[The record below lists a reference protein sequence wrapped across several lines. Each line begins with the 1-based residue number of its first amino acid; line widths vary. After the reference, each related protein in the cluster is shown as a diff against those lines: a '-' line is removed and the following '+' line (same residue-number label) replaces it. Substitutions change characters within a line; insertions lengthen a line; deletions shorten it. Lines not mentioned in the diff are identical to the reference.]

1 MNRRNLAQKITN
13 PNFRK
18 AFKMNSNN
26 QNQDE
31 NPYELYENRR
41 ISPLTNQ
48 ESAMEN
54 PFGKKKIPEP
64 TQTQKTNK
72 IMIMKL
78 KQARTN
84 GTIDISNMKLT
95 EIPPQIFD
103 PNVEIEG
110 INWWEMVDINKLD
123 ASNNLLDENSFNNDN
138 QSLSSINY
146 LIQLRFSNN
155 QFNQL
160 PISIYSLNNL
170 KLLDMSN
177 NKITSIDNE
186 KFKALNSLVEIDMS
200 KNKLREIPDSIQYLS
215 YLEIAKFSNNEILN
229 VPNGLGGLTRLKR
242 LYLDNNS
249 IQFLPPQV
257 FSNMIAL
264 EELYLFKNRLESINF
279 NNNNSLF
286 DNMKHLKFLD
296 LHSNNL
302 TYFCLFKEM
311 PVLDSLL
318 LSYNQISRIEGIN
331 NCLNLT
337 NLDVNNNKIANFP
350 RDILQLKKLSTL
362 NLQNN
367 DLNEIPNALGLMNSL
382 VRLNIEGNPLIRLV
396 SKMRNSSTE
405 ELKNYLKT
413 RITDKDLEGTP
424 MNKNDLYDINMND
437 KERIVSFINNKTLM
451 MNNKKITEL
460 PIEEFQNSIQKNSLD
475 KIDFSQNQI
484 ENIFTFQYILN
495 LIQSLSDL
503 NLSQNLIDKFPICI
517 LSLPNLKILN
527 ISKNRI
533 YKFPYDELTSTNI
546 SELKCSLTYLDISYN
561 RLDKIPDVTGLFT
574 SLSTL
579 NISNNKIRTIDN
591 ILNMKF
597 SLLDT
602 FNASDN
608 QIDKIP
614 FKIYK
619 SVPNLKSF
627 LFANNNIRDIPT
639 DICLLNCLN
648 SVNFYGNPI
657 KRIRNEVLSNATS
670 LMNYLRKIHSYD
682 NEDKQFENSRKG
694 SNNYSQPMD
703 DNQNNGNQFKNININ
718 MNNDRNLGR
727 FQNNIPYGYGHNMN
741 NNESNQ
747 GYRRPIN
754 RNYQFNNNNINN
766 NNNNY
771 YNNNNNINN
780 NNNNYYNNNNNFNN
794 NDNNN
799 YYNNNNFNNNNY
811 NYNNNNFNN
820 NNYNYNN
827 YNYNN
832 NFNNN
837 NFNYNNNN
845 NFNNNIPPEDNINF
859 NTGTKRGI
867 EQINE
872 EIKQIESEINTP
884 NIPQFK
890 KTDLRK
896 QLHAL
901 IRERAKIMK

>member
-18 AFKMNSNN
+18 AFNPNFKNN
-26 QNQDE
+26 QNEE
-31 NPYELYENRR
+31 NAYQIYENRR
-41 ISPLTNQ
+41 ITPLTNQ
-48 ESAMEN
+48 EEANKN
-54 PFGKKKIPEP
+54 PFGKKKQPEP
-64 TQTQKTNK
+64 TPAQKSNK
-72 IMIMKL
+72 IMLMKL

-84 GTIDISNMKLT
+84 GTIDISNMKLN
-95 EIPPQIFD
+95 EIPPEIFD
-103 PNVEIEG
+103 PNVEIDG

-123 ASNNLLDENSFNNDN
+123 ASNNFLSENSFNDDN
-138 QSLSSINY
+138 QSLSTMNY

-155 QFNQL
+155 QFSKL
-160 PISIYSLNNL
+160 PISLYSLNNL

-177 NKITSIDNE
+177 NKINYIDNE
-186 KFKALNSLVEIDMS
+186 KFRALNSLVEIDFS

-229 VPNGLGGLTRLKR
+229 VPNGMGALTRLKR

-257 FSNMIAL
+257 FNNMVAL
-264 EELYLFKNRLESINF
+264 EELYLFKNRLESVNF
-279 NNNNSLF
+279 NNNINLF

-302 TYFCLFKEM
+302 TYFGLFKEM
-311 PVLDSLL
+311 FALDSLL
-318 LSYNQISRIEGIN
+318 LSYNHISKIEGIN

-337 NLDVNNNKIANFP
+337 NLDLNNNKIANFP
-350 RDILQLKKLSTL
+350 KDILLLKKLSTL

-396 SKMRNSSTE
+396 GKMRNCSTE

-413 RITDKDLEGTP
+413 RITDQDLEGTN
-424 MNKNDLYDINMND
+424 MNKNDLYDVNLND
-437 KERIVSFINNKTLM
+437 KEPLVSFINNKTLM

-460 PIEEFQNSIQKNSLD
+460 PIEEFQNSIQKNTLD

-484 ENIFTFQYILN
+484 ENIFSFQYILN

-503 NLSQNLIDKFPICI
+503 NLSQNLIDKFPISI

-533 YKFPYDELTSTNI
+533 YKFPYDDLTSTNI
-546 SELKCSLTYLDISYN
+546 SDLKCSLIFLDASFN
-561 RLDKIPDVTGLFT
+561 RFDKIPDVTGFFT

-579 NISNNKIRTIDN
+579 NLSNNKIRSIDN

-597 SLLDT
+597 SNLDT
-602 FNASDN
+602 FNVSDN
-608 QIDKIP
+608 QIGGIP
-614 FKIYK
+614 NKMYK
-619 SVPNLKSF
+619 SIPNVKTI
-627 LFANNNIRDIPT
+627 LFANNNLRDIPS
-639 DICLLNCLN
+639 DICLLNNVN

-682 NEDKQFENSRKG
+682 NEDKQYENSRKG
-694 SNNYSQPMD
+694 NNNFSQPMD
-703 DNQNNGNQFKNININ
+703 NYQINQPQINNMNINNNLNQGYNQNRIQYDYGQNINNN
-718 MNNDRNLGR
+718 MNNEYNQGFRRHINRDN
-727 FQNNIPYGYGHNMN
+727 QYN
-741 NNESNQ
+741 NNN
-747 GYRRPIN
+747 N
-754 RNYQFNNNNINN
+754 NFNNNNLNNYNNFNNINYSN
-766 NNNNY
+766 NYNNFNENNNY
-771 YNNNNNINN
+771 YNNNNNY
-780 NNNNYYNNNNNFNN
+780 YYNNNNNNSNN
-794 NDNNN
+794 NYNNN
-799 YYNNNNFNNNNY
+799 YYNKKNFDN
-811 NYNNNNFNN
+811 NYNNNLNN
-820 NNYNYNN
+820 D
-827 YNYNN
+827 
-832 NFNNN
+832 
-837 NFNYNNNN
+837 
-845 NFNNNIPPEDNINF
+845 IPPQDNINF
-859 NTGTKRGI
+859 NAGTQRGI
-867 EQINE
+867 EQINF
-872 EIKQIESEINTP
+872 EINQIESELNTP
-884 NIPQFK
+884 NLPQFK

>member
-18 AFKMNSNN
+18 AFNPNFKNN
-26 QNQDE
+26 QNEE
-31 NPYELYENRR
+31 NAYQIYENRR
-41 ISPLTNQ
+41 ITPLTNQ
-48 ESAMEN
+48 EEANKN
-54 PFGKKKIPEP
+54 PFGKKKQPEP
-64 TQTQKTNK
+64 TPAQKSNK
-72 IMIMKL
+72 IMLMKL

-84 GTIDISNMKLT
+84 GTIDISNMKLN
-95 EIPPQIFD
+95 EIPPEIFD
-103 PNVEIEG
+103 PNVEIDG

-123 ASNNLLDENSFNNDN
+123 ASNNFLSENSFNDDN
-138 QSLSSINY
+138 QSLSTMNY

-155 QFNQL
+155 QFSKL
-160 PISIYSLNNL
+160 PISLYSLNNL

-177 NKITSIDNE
+177 NKINYIDNE
-186 KFKALNSLVEIDMS
+186 KFKALNSLVEIDFS

-229 VPNGLGGLTRLKR
+229 VPNGMGALTRLKR

-257 FSNMIAL
+257 FNNMVAL
-264 EELYLFKNRLESINF
+264 EELYLFKNRLESVNF
-279 NNNNSLF
+279 NNKMNLF

-302 TYFCLFKEM
+302 TYFGLFKEM
-311 PVLDSLL
+311 FALDSLL
-318 LSYNQISRIEGIN
+318 LSYNHISKIEGIN

-337 NLDVNNNKIANFP
+337 NLDLNNNKIANFP
-350 RDILQLKKLSTL
+350 KDILLLKKLSTL

-396 SKMRNSSTE
+396 GKMRNCSTE

-413 RITDKDLEGTP
+413 RITDQDLEGTN
-424 MNKNDLYDINMND
+424 MNKNDLYDVNLND
-437 KERIVSFINNKTLM
+437 KEPLVSFINNKTLM

-460 PIEEFQNSIQKNSLD
+460 PIEEFQNSIQKNTLD

-484 ENIFTFQYILN
+484 ENIFSFQYILN

-503 NLSQNLIDKFPICI
+503 NLSQNLIDKFPISI

-533 YKFPYDELTSTNI
+533 YKFPYDDLTSTNI
-546 SELKCSLTYLDISYN
+546 SDLKCSLVFLDASFN
-561 RLDKIPDVTGLFT
+561 RFDKIPDVTGFFT

-579 NISNNKIRTIDN
+579 NLSNNKIRSIDN

-597 SLLDT
+597 SNLDT
-602 FNASDN
+602 FNVSDN
-608 QIDKIP
+608 QIGGIP
-614 FKIYK
+614 NKIYK
-619 SVPNLKSF
+619 SIPNVKTI
-627 LFANNNIRDIPT
+627 LFANNNLRDIPS
-639 DICLLNCLN
+639 DICLLNNVN

-682 NEDKQFENSRKG
+682 NEDKQYENSRKG
-694 SNNYSQPMD
+694 NNNFSQPMD
-703 DNQNNGNQFKNININ
+703 
-718 MNNDRNLGR
+718 
-727 FQNNIPYGYGHNMN
+727 
-741 NNESNQ
+741 
-747 GYRRPIN
+747 
-754 RNYQFNNNNINN
+754 NYQINQPQINNMNINN
-766 NNNNY
+766 NLNQG
-771 YNNNNNINN
+771 YNQNRIQYDYGQNINN
-780 NNNNYYNNNNNFNN
+780 NMNNEYNQGFRRHINRDNQYNNNNNNFNN
-794 NDNNN
+794 NNLNNYNNFNNINYSNNYNNFNENNIYYNNNNNYHYNNNNNNYNNN
-799 YYNNNNFNNNNY
+799 YYNKKNFDN
-811 NYNNNNFNN
+811 NYNNNLNN
-820 NNYNYNN
+820 D
-827 YNYNN
+827 
-832 NFNNN
+832 
-837 NFNYNNNN
+837 
-845 NFNNNIPPEDNINF
+845 IPPQDNINF
-859 NTGTKRGI
+859 NAGTQRGI
-867 EQINE
+867 EQINF
-872 EIKQIESEINTP
+872 EINQIESELNTP
-884 NIPQFK
+884 NLPQFK

>member
-18 AFKMNSNN
+18 AFNPNFKNN
-26 QNQDE
+26 QNEE
-31 NPYELYENRR
+31 NAYQIYENRR
-41 ISPLTNQ
+41 ITPLTNQ
-48 ESAMEN
+48 EEANKN
-54 PFGKKKIPEP
+54 PFGKKKQPEP
-64 TQTQKTNK
+64 TPAQKSNK
-72 IMIMKL
+72 IMLMKL

-84 GTIDISNMKLT
+84 GTIDISNMKLN
-95 EIPPQIFD
+95 EIPPEIFD
-103 PNVEIEG
+103 PNVEIDG

-123 ASNNLLDENSFNNDN
+123 ASNNFLSENSFNDDN
-138 QSLSSINY
+138 QSLSTMNY

-155 QFNQL
+155 QFSKL
-160 PISIYSLNNL
+160 PISLYSLNNL

-177 NKITSIDNE
+177 NKINYIDNE
-186 KFKALNSLVEIDMS
+186 KFRALNSLVEIDFS

-229 VPNGLGGLTRLKR
+229 VPNGMGALTRLKR

-382 VRLNIEGNPLIRLV
+382 VRINIEGNPLIRLIG
-396 SKMRNSSTE
+396 KMRNSSTE

-527 ISKNRI
+527 VSKNRI
-533 YKFPYDELTSTNI
+533 YKFPYDEITNTNI

-619 SVPNLKSF
+619 SIPNLKSF

-639 DICLLNCLN
+639 DICLLNYLN

-766 NNNNY
+766 N
-771 YNNNNNINN
+771 NNNNNINN

>member
-18 AFKMNSNN
+18 AFNPNFKNN
-26 QNQDE
+26 QNEE
-31 NPYELYENRR
+31 NAYQIYENRR
-41 ISPLTNQ
+41 ITPLTNQ
-48 ESAMEN
+48 EEANKN
-54 PFGKKKIPEP
+54 PFGKKKQPEP
-64 TQTQKTNK
+64 TPAQKSNK
-72 IMIMKL
+72 IMLMKL

-84 GTIDISNMKLT
+84 GTIDISNMKLN
-95 EIPPQIFD
+95 EIPPEIFD
-103 PNVEIEG
+103 PNVEIDG

-123 ASNNLLDENSFNNDN
+123 ASNNFLSENSFNDDN
-138 QSLSSINY
+138 QSLSTMNY

-155 QFNQL
+155 QFSKL
-160 PISIYSLNNL
+160 PISLYSLNNL

-177 NKITSIDNE
+177 NKINYIDNE
-186 KFKALNSLVEIDMS
+186 KFRALNSLVEIDFS

-229 VPNGLGGLTRLKR
+229 IPNGMGALTRLKR

-257 FSNMIAL
+257 FNNMVAL
-264 EELYLFKNRLESINF
+264 EELYLFKNRLESVNF
-279 NNNNSLF
+279 NNNINLF

-302 TYFCLFKEM
+302 TYFGLFKEM
-311 PVLDSLL
+311 FALDSLL
-318 LSYNQISRIEGIN
+318 LSYNHISKIEGIN

-337 NLDVNNNKIANFP
+337 NLDLNNNKIANFP
-350 RDILQLKKLSTL
+350 KDILLLKKLSTL

-396 SKMRNSSTE
+396 GKMRNCSTE

-413 RITDKDLEGTP
+413 RITDQDLEGTN
-424 MNKNDLYDINMND
+424 MNKNDLYDVNLND
-437 KERIVSFINNKTLM
+437 KEPLVSFINNKTLM

-460 PIEEFQNSIQKNSLD
+460 PIEEFQNSIQKNTLD

-484 ENIFTFQYILN
+484 ENIFSFQYILN

-503 NLSQNLIDKFPICI
+503 NLSQNLIDKFPISI

-533 YKFPYDELTSTNI
+533 YKFPYDDLTSTNI
-546 SELKCSLTYLDISYN
+546 SDLKCSLVFLDASFN
-561 RLDKIPDVTGLFT
+561 RFDKIPDVTGFFT

-579 NISNNKIRTIDN
+579 NLSNNKIRSIDN

-597 SLLDT
+597 SNLDT
-602 FNASDN
+602 FNVSDN
-608 QIDKIP
+608 QIGGIP
-614 FKIYK
+614 NKIYK
-619 SVPNLKSF
+619 SIPNVKTI
-627 LFANNNIRDIPT
+627 LFANNNLRDIPS
-639 DICLLNCLN
+639 DICLLNNVN

-682 NEDKQFENSRKG
+682 NEDKQYENSRKG
-694 SNNYSQPMD
+694 NNNFSQPMD
-703 DNQNNGNQFKNININ
+703 
-718 MNNDRNLGR
+718 
-727 FQNNIPYGYGHNMN
+727 
-741 NNESNQ
+741 
-747 GYRRPIN
+747 
-754 RNYQFNNNNINN
+754 NYQINQPQINNMNINN
-766 NNNNY
+766 NLNQG
-771 YNNNNNINN
+771 YNQNRIQYDYGQNINN
-780 NNNNYYNNNNNFNN
+780 NMNNEYNQGFRRHINRDNQYNNNNNNFNN
-794 NDNNN
+794 NNLNNYNNFNNINYSNNYNNFNENNNYYDNNNNYHYNNSNNNYNNN
-799 YYNNNNFNNNNY
+799 YYNKKNFDN
-811 NYNNNNFNN
+811 NYNNNLNN
-820 NNYNYNN
+820 D
-827 YNYNN
+827 
-832 NFNNN
+832 
-837 NFNYNNNN
+837 
-845 NFNNNIPPEDNINF
+845 IPPQDNINF
-859 NTGTKRGI
+859 NAGTQRGI
-867 EQINE
+867 EQINF
-872 EIKQIESEINTP
+872 EINQIESELNTP
-884 NIPQFK
+884 NLPQYK

>member
-18 AFKMNSNN
+18 AFNPNFKNN
-26 QNQDE
+26 QNEE
-31 NPYELYENRR
+31 NAYQIYENRR
-41 ISPLTNQ
+41 ITPLTNQ
-48 ESAMEN
+48 EEANKN
-54 PFGKKKIPEP
+54 PFGKKKQPEP
-64 TQTQKTNK
+64 TPAQKSNK
-72 IMIMKL
+72 IMLMKL

-84 GTIDISNMKLT
+84 GTIDISNMKLN
-95 EIPPQIFD
+95 EIPPEIFD
-103 PNVEIEG
+103 PNVEIDG

-123 ASNNLLDENSFNNDN
+123 ASNNFLSENSFNDDN
-138 QSLSSINY
+138 QSLSTMNY

-155 QFNQL
+155 QFSKL
-160 PISIYSLNNL
+160 PISLYSLNNL

-177 NKITSIDNE
+177 NKINYIDNE
-186 KFKALNSLVEIDMS
+186 KFRALNSLVEIDFS

-229 VPNGLGGLTRLKR
+229 IPNGMGALTRLKR

-257 FSNMIAL
+257 FNNMVAL
-264 EELYLFKNRLESINF
+264 EELYLFKNRLESVNF
-279 NNNNSLF
+279 NNNINLF

-302 TYFCLFKEM
+302 TYFGLFKEM
-311 PVLDSLL
+311 FALDSLL
-318 LSYNQISRIEGIN
+318 LSYNHISKIEGIN

-337 NLDVNNNKIANFP
+337 NLDLNNNKIANFP
-350 RDILQLKKLSTL
+350 KDILLLKKLSTL

-396 SKMRNSSTE
+396 GKMRNCSTE

-413 RITDKDLEGTP
+413 RITDQDLEGTN
-424 MNKNDLYDINMND
+424 MNKNDLYDVNLND
-437 KERIVSFINNKTLM
+437 KEPLVSFINNKTLM

-460 PIEEFQNSIQKNSLD
+460 PIEEFQNSIQKNTLD

-484 ENIFTFQYILN
+484 ENIFSFQYILN

-503 NLSQNLIDKFPICI
+503 NLSQNLIDKFPISI

-533 YKFPYDELTSTNI
+533 YKFPYDDLTSTNI
-546 SELKCSLTYLDISYN
+546 SDLKCSLVFLDASFN
-561 RLDKIPDVTGLFT
+561 RFDKIPDVTGFFT

-579 NISNNKIRTIDN
+579 NLSNNKIRSIDN

-597 SLLDT
+597 SNLDT
-602 FNASDN
+602 FNVSDN
-608 QIDKIP
+608 QIGGIP
-614 FKIYK
+614 NKMYK
-619 SVPNLKSF
+619 SIPNVKTI
-627 LFANNNIRDIPT
+627 LFANNNLRDIPS
-639 DICLLNCLN
+639 DICLLNNVN

-682 NEDKQFENSRKG
+682 NEDKQYENSRKG
-694 SNNYSQPMD
+694 NNNFSQPMD
-703 DNQNNGNQFKNININ
+703 
-718 MNNDRNLGR
+718 
-727 FQNNIPYGYGHNMN
+727 
-741 NNESNQ
+741 
-747 GYRRPIN
+747 
-754 RNYQFNNNNINN
+754 NYQINQPQINNMNINN
-766 NNNNY
+766 NLNQG
-771 YNNNNNINN
+771 YNQNRIQYDYGQNINN
-780 NNNNYYNNNNNFNN
+780 NMNNEYNQGFRRHINRDNQYNNNNNNFNN
-794 NDNNN
+794 NNLNNYHNFNNINYSNNYNNFNENNNYYDNNNNYHYNNSNNNYNNN
-799 YYNNNNFNNNNY
+799 YYNKKNFDN
-811 NYNNNNFNN
+811 NYNNNLNN
-820 NNYNYNN
+820 D
-827 YNYNN
+827 
-832 NFNNN
+832 
-837 NFNYNNNN
+837 
-845 NFNNNIPPEDNINF
+845 IPPQDNINF
-859 NTGTKRGI
+859 NAGTQRGI
-867 EQINE
+867 EQINF
-872 EIKQIESEINTP
+872 EINQIESELNTP
-884 NIPQFK
+884 NLPQFK

>member
-18 AFKMNSNN
+18 AFNPNFKNN
-26 QNQDE
+26 QNEE
-31 NPYELYENRR
+31 NAYQIYENRR
-41 ISPLTNQ
+41 ITPLTNQ
-48 ESAMEN
+48 EEANKN
-54 PFGKKKIPEP
+54 PFGKKKQPEP
-64 TQTQKTNK
+64 TPAQKSNK
-72 IMIMKL
+72 IMLMKL

-84 GTIDISNMKLT
+84 GTIDISNMKLN
-95 EIPPQIFD
+95 EIPPEIFD
-103 PNVEIEG
+103 PNVEIDG

-123 ASNNLLDENSFNNDN
+123 ASNNFLSENSFNDDN
-138 QSLSSINY
+138 QSLSTMNY

-155 QFNQL
+155 QFSKL
-160 PISIYSLNNL
+160 PISLYSLNNL

-177 NKITSIDNE
+177 NKINYIDNE
-186 KFKALNSLVEIDMS
+186 KFRALNSLVEIDFS

-229 VPNGLGGLTRLKR
+229 IPNGMGALTRLKR

-257 FSNMIAL
+257 FNNMVAL
-264 EELYLFKNRLESINF
+264 EELYLFKNRLESVNF
-279 NNNNSLF
+279 NNNINLF

-302 TYFCLFKEM
+302 TYFGLFKEM
-311 PVLDSLL
+311 FALDSLL
-318 LSYNQISRIEGIN
+318 LSYNHISKIEGIN

-337 NLDVNNNKIANFP
+337 NLDLNNNKIANFP
-350 RDILQLKKLSTL
+350 KDILLLKKLSTL

-396 SKMRNSSTE
+396 GKMRNCSTE

-413 RITDKDLEGTP
+413 RITDQDLEGTN
-424 MNKNDLYDINMND
+424 MNKNDLYDVNLND
-437 KERIVSFINNKTLM
+437 KEPLVSFINNKTLM

-460 PIEEFQNSIQKNSLD
+460 PIEEFQNSIQKNTLD

-484 ENIFTFQYILN
+484 ENIFSFQYILN

-503 NLSQNLIDKFPICI
+503 NLSQNLIDKFPISI

-533 YKFPYDELTSTNI
+533 YKFPYDDLTSTNI
-546 SELKCSLTYLDISYN
+546 SDLKCSLIFLDASFN
-561 RLDKIPDVTGLFT
+561 RFDKIPDVTGFFT

-579 NISNNKIRTIDN
+579 NLSNNKIRSIDN

-597 SLLDT
+597 SNLDT
-602 FNASDN
+602 FNVSDN
-608 QIDKIP
+608 QIGGIP
-614 FKIYK
+614 NKMYK
-619 SVPNLKSF
+619 SIPNVKTI
-627 LFANNNIRDIPT
+627 LFANNNLRDIPS
-639 DICLLNCLN
+639 DICLLNNVN

-682 NEDKQFENSRKG
+682 NEDKQYENSRKG
-694 SNNYSQPMD
+694 NNNFSQPMD
-703 DNQNNGNQFKNININ
+703 
-718 MNNDRNLGR
+718 
-727 FQNNIPYGYGHNMN
+727 
-741 NNESNQ
+741 
-747 GYRRPIN
+747 
-754 RNYQFNNNNINN
+754 NYQINQPQINNMNINN
-766 NNNNY
+766 NLNQG
-771 YNNNNNINN
+771 YNQNRIQYDYGQNINN
-780 NNNNYYNNNNNFNN
+780 NMNNEYNQGFRRHINRDNQYNNNNNNFNN
-794 NDNNN
+794 NNLNNYNNFNNINYSNNYNNFNENNNYYDNNNNYYYNNNNNNSNNNYNNN
-799 YYNNNNFNNNNY
+799 YYNKKNFDN
-811 NYNNNNFNN
+811 NYNNNLNN
-820 NNYNYNN
+820 D
-827 YNYNN
+827 
-832 NFNNN
+832 
-837 NFNYNNNN
+837 
-845 NFNNNIPPEDNINF
+845 IPPQDNINF
-859 NTGTKRGI
+859 NAGTQRGI
-867 EQINE
+867 EQINF
-872 EIKQIESEINTP
+872 EINQIESELNTP
-884 NIPQFK
+884 NLPQYK

>member
-18 AFKMNSNN
+18 AFNPNFKNN
-26 QNQDE
+26 QNEE
-31 NPYELYENRR
+31 NAYQIYENRR
-41 ISPLTNQ
+41 ITPLTNQ
-48 ESAMEN
+48 EEANKN
-54 PFGKKKIPEP
+54 PFGKKKQPEP
-64 TQTQKTNK
+64 TPAQKSNK
-72 IMIMKL
+72 IMLMKL

-84 GTIDISNMKLT
+84 GTIDISNMKLN
-95 EIPPQIFD
+95 EIPPEIFD
-103 PNVEIEG
+103 PNVEIDG

-123 ASNNLLDENSFNNDN
+123 ASNNFLSENSFNDDN
-138 QSLSSINY
+138 QSLSTMNY

-155 QFNQL
+155 QFSKL
-160 PISIYSLNNL
+160 PISLYSLNNL

-177 NKITSIDNE
+177 NKINYIDNE
-186 KFKALNSLVEIDMS
+186 KFKALNSLVEIDFS

-229 VPNGLGGLTRLKR
+229 VPNGMGALTRLKR

-257 FSNMIAL
+257 FNNMVAL
-264 EELYLFKNRLESINF
+264 EELYLFKNRLESVNF
-279 NNNNSLF
+279 NNKMNLF

-302 TYFCLFKEM
+302 TYFGLFKEM
-311 PVLDSLL
+311 FALDSLL
-318 LSYNQISRIEGIN
+318 LSYNHISKIEGIN

-337 NLDVNNNKIANFP
+337 NLDLNNNKIANFP
-350 RDILQLKKLSTL
+350 KDILLLKKLSTL

-396 SKMRNSSTE
+396 GKMRNCSTE

-413 RITDKDLEGTP
+413 RITDQDLEGTN
-424 MNKNDLYDINMND
+424 MNKNDLYDVNLND
-437 KERIVSFINNKTLM
+437 KEPLVSFINNKTLM

-460 PIEEFQNSIQKNSLD
+460 PIEEFQNSIQKNTLD

-484 ENIFTFQYILN
+484 ENIFSFQYILN

-503 NLSQNLIDKFPICI
+503 NLSQNLIDKFPISI

-533 YKFPYDELTSTNI
+533 YKFPYDDLTSTNI
-546 SELKCSLTYLDISYN
+546 SDLKCSLVFLDASFN
-561 RLDKIPDVTGLFT
+561 RFDKIPDVTGFFT

-579 NISNNKIRTIDN
+579 NLSNNKIRSIDN

-597 SLLDT
+597 SNLDT
-602 FNASDN
+602 FNVSDN
-608 QIDKIP
+608 QIGGIP
-614 FKIYK
+614 NKIYK
-619 SVPNLKSF
+619 SIPNVKTI
-627 LFANNNIRDIPT
+627 LFANNNLRDIPS
-639 DICLLNCLN
+639 DICLLNNVN

-682 NEDKQFENSRKG
+682 NEDKQYENSRKG
-694 SNNYSQPMD
+694 NNNFSQPMD
-703 DNQNNGNQFKNININ
+703 
-718 MNNDRNLGR
+718 
-727 FQNNIPYGYGHNMN
+727 
-741 NNESNQ
+741 
-747 GYRRPIN
+747 
-754 RNYQFNNNNINN
+754 NYQTNQPQINNMNINN
-766 NNNNY
+766 NLNQG
-771 YNNNNNINN
+771 YNQNRIQYDYGQNINN
-780 NNNNYYNNNNNFNN
+780 NMNNEYNQGFRRHINRDNQYNNNNNNFNN
-794 NDNNN
+794 NNLNNYNNFNNINYSNNYNNFNENNIYYNNNNNYHYNNNNNNYNNN
-799 YYNNNNFNNNNY
+799 YYNKKNFDN
-811 NYNNNNFNN
+811 NYNNNLNN
-820 NNYNYNN
+820 D
-827 YNYNN
+827 
-832 NFNNN
+832 
-837 NFNYNNNN
+837 
-845 NFNNNIPPEDNINF
+845 IPPQDNINF
-859 NTGTKRGI
+859 NAGTQRGI
-867 EQINE
+867 EQINF
-872 EIKQIESEINTP
+872 EINQIESELNTP
-884 NIPQFK
+884 NLPQFK

>member
-18 AFKMNSNN
+18 AFNPNFKNN
-26 QNQDE
+26 QNEE
-31 NPYELYENRR
+31 NAYQIYENRR
-41 ISPLTNQ
+41 ITPLTNQ
-48 ESAMEN
+48 EEANKN
-54 PFGKKKIPEP
+54 PFGKKKQPEP
-64 TQTQKTNK
+64 TPAQKSNK
-72 IMIMKL
+72 IMLMKL

-84 GTIDISNMKLT
+84 GTIDISNMKLN
-95 EIPPQIFD
+95 EIPPEIFD
-103 PNVEIEG
+103 PNVEIDG

-123 ASNNLLDENSFNNDN
+123 ASNNFLSENSFNDDN
-138 QSLSSINY
+138 QSLSTMNY

-155 QFNQL
+155 QFSKL
-160 PISIYSLNNL
+160 PISLYSLNNL

-177 NKITSIDNE
+177 NKINYIDNE
-186 KFKALNSLVEIDMS
+186 KFKALNSLVEIDFS

-229 VPNGLGGLTRLKR
+229 VPNGMGALTRLKR

-264 EELYLFKNRLESINF
+264 EELYLFKNRLESVNF
-279 NNNNSLF
+279 NDNMNLF

-296 LHSNNL
+296 LYSNNL
-302 TYFCLFKEM
+302 TYFGLFKEM
-311 PVLDSLL
+311 FALDSLL
-318 LSYNQISRIEGIN
+318 LSYNHISKIEGIN

-337 NLDVNNNKIANFP
+337 NLDLNNNKIANFP
-350 RDILQLKKLSTL
+350 KDILLLKKLSTL

-396 SKMRNSSTE
+396 GKMRNCSTE

-413 RITDKDLEGTP
+413 RITDQDLEGTN
-424 MNKNDLYDINMND
+424 MNKNDLYDVNLND
-437 KERIVSFINNKTLM
+437 KEPLVSFINNKTLM

-460 PIEEFQNSIQKNSLD
+460 PIEEFQNSIQKNTLD

-484 ENIFTFQYILN
+484 ENIFSFQYILN

-503 NLSQNLIDKFPICI
+503 NLSQNLIDKFPISI

-533 YKFPYDELTSTNI
+533 YKFPYDDLTSTNI
-546 SELKCSLTYLDISYN
+546 SDLKCSLVFLDASFN
-561 RLDKIPDVTGLFT
+561 RFDKIPDVTGFFT

-579 NISNNKIRTIDN
+579 NLSNNKIRSIDN

-597 SLLDT
+597 SNLDT
-602 FNASDN
+602 FNVSDN
-608 QIDKIP
+608 QIGGIP
-614 FKIYK
+614 NKIYK
-619 SVPNLKSF
+619 SIPNVKTI
-627 LFANNNIRDIPT
+627 LFANNNLRDIPS
-639 DICLLNCLN
+639 DICLLNNVN

-682 NEDKQFENSRKG
+682 NEDKQYENSRKG
-694 SNNYSQPMD
+694 NNNFSQPMD
-703 DNQNNGNQFKNININ
+703 
-718 MNNDRNLGR
+718 
-727 FQNNIPYGYGHNMN
+727 
-741 NNESNQ
+741 
-747 GYRRPIN
+747 
-754 RNYQFNNNNINN
+754 NYQTNQPQINNMNINN
-766 NNNNY
+766 NLNQG
-771 YNNNNNINN
+771 YNQNRIQYDYGQNINN
-780 NNNNYYNNNNNFNN
+780 NMNNEYNQGFRRHINRDNQYNNNNNNFNN
-794 NDNNN
+794 NNLNNYNNFNNINYSNNYNNFNENNIYYNNNNNYHYNNNNNNYNNN
-799 YYNNNNFNNNNY
+799 YYNKKNFDN
-811 NYNNNNFNN
+811 NYNNNLNN
-820 NNYNYNN
+820 D
-827 YNYNN
+827 
-832 NFNNN
+832 
-837 NFNYNNNN
+837 
-845 NFNNNIPPEDNINF
+845 IPPQDNINF
-859 NTGTKRGI
+859 NAGTQRGI
-867 EQINE
+867 EQINF
-872 EIKQIESEINTP
+872 EINQIESELNTP
-884 NIPQFK
+884 NLPQFK

>member
-18 AFKMNSNN
+18 AFNPNFKNN
-26 QNQDE
+26 QNEE
-31 NPYELYENRR
+31 NAYQIYENRR
-41 ISPLTNQ
+41 ITPLTNQ
-48 ESAMEN
+48 EEANKN
-54 PFGKKKIPEP
+54 PFGKKKQPEP
-64 TQTQKTNK
+64 TPAQKSNK
-72 IMIMKL
+72 IMLMKL

-84 GTIDISNMKLT
+84 GTIDISNMKLN
-95 EIPPQIFD
+95 EIPPEIFD
-103 PNVEIEG
+103 PNVEIDG

-123 ASNNLLDENSFNNDN
+123 ASNNFLSENSFNDDN
-138 QSLSSINY
+138 QSLSTMNY

-155 QFNQL
+155 QFSKL
-160 PISIYSLNNL
+160 PISLYSLNNL

-177 NKITSIDNE
+177 NKINYIDNE
-186 KFKALNSLVEIDMS
+186 KFRALNSLVEIDFS

-229 VPNGLGGLTRLKR
+229 VPNGMGALTRLKR

-257 FSNMIAL
+257 FNNMVAL
-264 EELYLFKNRLESINF
+264 EELYLFKNRLESVNF
-279 NNNNSLF
+279 NNKMNLF

-302 TYFCLFKEM
+302 TYFGLFKEM
-311 PVLDSLL
+311 FALDSLL
-318 LSYNQISRIEGIN
+318 LSYNHISKIEGIN

-337 NLDVNNNKIANFP
+337 NLDLNNNKIANFP
-350 RDILQLKKLSTL
+350 KDILLLKKLSTL

-396 SKMRNSSTE
+396 GKMRNCSTE

-413 RITDKDLEGTP
+413 RITDQDLEGTN
-424 MNKNDLYDINMND
+424 MNKNDLYDVNLND
-437 KERIVSFINNKTLM
+437 KEPLVSFINNKTLM

-460 PIEEFQNSIQKNSLD
+460 PIEEFQNSIQKNTLD

-484 ENIFTFQYILN
+484 ENIFSFQYILN

-503 NLSQNLIDKFPICI
+503 NLSQNLIDKFPISI

-533 YKFPYDELTSTNI
+533 YKFPYDDLTSTNI
-546 SELKCSLTYLDISYN
+546 SDLKCSLVFLDASFN
-561 RLDKIPDVTGLFT
+561 RFDKIPDVTGFFT

-579 NISNNKIRTIDN
+579 NLSNNKIRSIDN

-597 SLLDT
+597 SNLDT
-602 FNASDN
+602 FNVSDN
-608 QIDKIP
+608 QIGGIP
-614 FKIYK
+614 NKMYK
-619 SVPNLKSF
+619 SIPNVKTI
-627 LFANNNIRDIPT
+627 LFANNNLRDIPS
-639 DICLLNCLN
+639 DICLLNNVN

-682 NEDKQFENSRKG
+682 NEDKQYENSRKG
-694 SNNYSQPMD
+694 NNNFSQPMD
-703 DNQNNGNQFKNININ
+703 
-718 MNNDRNLGR
+718 
-727 FQNNIPYGYGHNMN
+727 
-741 NNESNQ
+741 
-747 GYRRPIN
+747 
-754 RNYQFNNNNINN
+754 NYQINQPQINNMNINN
-766 NNNNY
+766 NLNQG
-771 YNNNNNINN
+771 YNQNRIQYDYGQNINN
-780 NNNNYYNNNNNFNN
+780 NMNNEYNQGFRRHINRDNQYNNNNNNFNN
-794 NDNNN
+794 NNLNNYHNFNNINYSNNYNNFNENHN
-799 YYNNNNFNNNNY
+799 YYNNNNNY
-811 NYNNNNFNN
+811 Y
-820 NNYNYNN
+820 
-827 YNYNN
+827 
-832 NFNNN
+832 
-837 NFNYNNNN
+837 YNNNN
-845 NFNNNIPPEDNINF
+845 NNSNNNYNNNYYNKKNFDNNYNNNLNNDIPPQDNINF
-859 NTGTKRGI
+859 NAGTQRGI
-867 EQINE
+867 EQINF
-872 EIKQIESEINTP
+872 EINQIESELNTP
-884 NIPQFK
+884 NLPQYK

>member
-18 AFKMNSNN
+18 AFNPNFKNN
-26 QNQDE
+26 QNEE
-31 NPYELYENRR
+31 NAYQIYENRR
-41 ISPLTNQ
+41 ITPLTNQ
-48 ESAMEN
+48 EEANKN
-54 PFGKKKIPEP
+54 PFGKKKQPEP
-64 TQTQKTNK
+64 TPAQKSNK
-72 IMIMKL
+72 IMLMKL

-84 GTIDISNMKLT
+84 GTIDISNMKLN
-95 EIPPQIFD
+95 EIPPEIFD
-103 PNVEIEG
+103 PNVEIDG

-123 ASNNLLDENSFNNDN
+123 ASNNFLSENSFNDDN
-138 QSLSSINY
+138 QSLSTMNY

-155 QFNQL
+155 QFSKL
-160 PISIYSLNNL
+160 PISLYSLNNL

-177 NKITSIDNE
+177 NKINYIDNE
-186 KFKALNSLVEIDMS
+186 KFRALNSLVEIDFS

-229 VPNGLGGLTRLKR
+229 IPNGMGALTRLKR

-257 FSNMIAL
+257 FNNMVAL
-264 EELYLFKNRLESINF
+264 EELYLFKNRLESVNF
-279 NNNNSLF
+279 NNNINLF

-302 TYFCLFKEM
+302 TYFGLFKEM
-311 PVLDSLL
+311 FALDSLL
-318 LSYNQISRIEGIN
+318 LSYNHISKIEGIN

-337 NLDVNNNKIANFP
+337 NLDLNNNKIANFP
-350 RDILQLKKLSTL
+350 KDILLLKKLSTL

-396 SKMRNSSTE
+396 GKMRNCSTE

-413 RITDKDLEGTP
+413 RITDQDLEGTN
-424 MNKNDLYDINMND
+424 MNKNDLYDVNLND
-437 KERIVSFINNKTLM
+437 KEPLVSFINNKTLM

-460 PIEEFQNSIQKNSLD
+460 PIEEFQNSIQKNTLD

-484 ENIFTFQYILN
+484 ENIFSFQYILN

-503 NLSQNLIDKFPICI
+503 NLSQNLIDKFPISI

-533 YKFPYDELTSTNI
+533 YKFPYDDLTSTNI
-546 SELKCSLTYLDISYN
+546 SDLKCSLIFLDASFN
-561 RLDKIPDVTGLFT
+561 RFDKIPDVTGFFT

-579 NISNNKIRTIDN
+579 NLSNNKIRSIDN

-597 SLLDT
+597 SNLDT
-602 FNASDN
+602 FNVSDN
-608 QIDKIP
+608 QIGGIP
-614 FKIYK
+614 NKIYK
-619 SVPNLKSF
+619 SIPNVKTI
-627 LFANNNIRDIPT
+627 LFANNNLRDIPS
-639 DICLLNCLN
+639 DICLLNNVN

-682 NEDKQFENSRKG
+682 NEDKQYENSRKG
-694 SNNYSQPMD
+694 NNNFSQPMD
-703 DNQNNGNQFKNININ
+703 
-718 MNNDRNLGR
+718 
-727 FQNNIPYGYGHNMN
+727 
-741 NNESNQ
+741 
-747 GYRRPIN
+747 
-754 RNYQFNNNNINN
+754 NYQINQPQINNMNINN
-766 NNNNY
+766 NLNQG
-771 YNNNNNINN
+771 YNQNRIQYDYGQNINN
-780 NNNNYYNNNNNFNN
+780 NMNNEYNQGFRRHINRDNQYNNNNNNFNN
-794 NDNNN
+794 NNLNNYNNFNNINYSNNYNNFNENNNYYDNNNNYHYNNSNNNYNNN
-799 YYNNNNFNNNNY
+799 YYNKKNFDN
-811 NYNNNNFNN
+811 NYNNNLNN
-820 NNYNYNN
+820 D
-827 YNYNN
+827 
-832 NFNNN
+832 
-837 NFNYNNNN
+837 
-845 NFNNNIPPEDNINF
+845 IPPQDNINF
-859 NTGTKRGI
+859 NAGTQRGI
-867 EQINE
+867 EQINF
-872 EIKQIESEINTP
+872 EINQIESELNTP
-884 NIPQFK
+884 NLPQYK

>member
-18 AFKMNSNN
+18 AFNPNFKNN
-26 QNQDE
+26 QNEE
-31 NPYELYENRR
+31 NAYQIYENRR
-41 ISPLTNQ
+41 ITPLTNQ
-48 ESAMEN
+48 EEANKN
-54 PFGKKKIPEP
+54 PFGKKKQPEP
-64 TQTQKTNK
+64 TPAQKSNK
-72 IMIMKL
+72 IMLMKL

-84 GTIDISNMKLT
+84 GTIDISNMKLN
-95 EIPPQIFD
+95 EIPPEIFD
-103 PNVEIEG
+103 PNVEIDG

-123 ASNNLLDENSFNNDN
+123 ASNNFLSENSFNDDN
-138 QSLSSINY
+138 QSLSTMNY

-155 QFNQL
+155 QFSKL
-160 PISIYSLNNL
+160 PISLYSLNNL

-177 NKITSIDNE
+177 NKINYIDNE
-186 KFKALNSLVEIDMS
+186 KFKALNSLVEIDFS

-229 VPNGLGGLTRLKR
+229 VPNGMGALTRLKR

-257 FSNMIAL
+257 FNNMVAL
-264 EELYLFKNRLESINF
+264 EELYLFKNRLESVNF
-279 NNNNSLF
+279 NDNMNLF

-302 TYFCLFKEM
+302 TYFGLFKEM
-311 PVLDSLL
+311 FALDSLL
-318 LSYNQISRIEGIN
+318 LSYNHISKIEGIN

-337 NLDVNNNKIANFP
+337 NLDLNNNKIANFP
-350 RDILQLKKLSTL
+350 KDILLLKKLSTL

-396 SKMRNSSTE
+396 GKMRNCSTE

-413 RITDKDLEGTP
+413 RITDQDLEGTN
-424 MNKNDLYDINMND
+424 MNKNDLYDVNLND
-437 KERIVSFINNKTLM
+437 KEPLVSFINNKTLM

-460 PIEEFQNSIQKNSLD
+460 PIEEFQNSIQKNTLD

-484 ENIFTFQYILN
+484 ENIFSFQYILN

-503 NLSQNLIDKFPICI
+503 NLSQNLIDKFPISI

-533 YKFPYDELTSTNI
+533 YKFPYDDLTSTNI
-546 SELKCSLTYLDISYN
+546 SDLKCSLVFLDASFN
-561 RLDKIPDVTGLFT
+561 RFDKIPDVTGFFT

-579 NISNNKIRTIDN
+579 NLSNNKIRSIDN

-597 SLLDT
+597 SNLDT
-602 FNASDN
+602 FNVSDN
-608 QIDKIP
+608 QIGGIP
-614 FKIYK
+614 NKIYK
-619 SVPNLKSF
+619 SIPNVKTI
-627 LFANNNIRDIPT
+627 LFANNNLRDIPS
-639 DICLLNCLN
+639 DICLLNNVN

-682 NEDKQFENSRKG
+682 NEDKQYENSRKG
-694 SNNYSQPMD
+694 NNNFSQPMD
-703 DNQNNGNQFKNININ
+703 
-718 MNNDRNLGR
+718 
-727 FQNNIPYGYGHNMN
+727 
-741 NNESNQ
+741 
-747 GYRRPIN
+747 
-754 RNYQFNNNNINN
+754 NYQTNQPQINNMNINN
-766 NNNNY
+766 NLNQG
-771 YNNNNNINN
+771 YNQNRIQYDYGQNINN
-780 NNNNYYNNNNNFNN
+780 NMNNEYNQGFRRHINRDNQYNNNNNNFNN
-794 NDNNN
+794 NNLNNYNNFNNINYSNNYNNFNENNIYYNNNNNYHYNNNNNNYNNN
-799 YYNNNNFNNNNY
+799 YYNKKNFDN
-811 NYNNNNFNN
+811 NYNNNLNN
-820 NNYNYNN
+820 D
-827 YNYNN
+827 
-832 NFNNN
+832 
-837 NFNYNNNN
+837 
-845 NFNNNIPPEDNINF
+845 IPPQDNINF
-859 NTGTKRGI
+859 NAGTQRGI
-867 EQINE
+867 EQINF
-872 EIKQIESEINTP
+872 EINQIESELNTP
-884 NIPQFK
+884 NLPQFK

>member
-18 AFKMNSNN
+18 AFNPNFKNN
-26 QNQDE
+26 QNEE
-31 NPYELYENRR
+31 NAYQIYENRR
-41 ISPLTNQ
+41 ITPLTNQ
-48 ESAMEN
+48 EEANKN
-54 PFGKKKIPEP
+54 PFGKKKQPEP
-64 TQTQKTNK
+64 TPAQKSNK
-72 IMIMKL
+72 IMLMKL

-84 GTIDISNMKLT
+84 GTIDISNMKLN
-95 EIPPQIFD
+95 EIPPEIFD
-103 PNVEIEG
+103 PNVEIDG

-123 ASNNLLDENSFNNDN
+123 ASNNFLSENSFNDDN
-138 QSLSSINY
+138 QSLSTMNY

-155 QFNQL
+155 QFSKL
-160 PISIYSLNNL
+160 PISLYSLNNL

-177 NKITSIDNE
+177 NKINYIDNE
-186 KFKALNSLVEIDMS
+186 KFRALNSLVEIDFS

-229 VPNGLGGLTRLKR
+229 VPNGMGALTRLKR

-257 FSNMIAL
+257 FNNMVAL
-264 EELYLFKNRLESINF
+264 EELYLFKNRLESVNF
-279 NNNNSLF
+279 NNKMNLF

-302 TYFCLFKEM
+302 TYFGLFKEM
-311 PVLDSLL
+311 FALDSLL
-318 LSYNQISRIEGIN
+318 LSYNHISKIEGIN

-337 NLDVNNNKIANFP
+337 NLDLNNNKIANFP
-350 RDILQLKKLSTL
+350 KDILLLKKLSTL

-396 SKMRNSSTE
+396 GKMRNCSTE

-413 RITDKDLEGTP
+413 RITDQDLEGTN
-424 MNKNDLYDINMND
+424 MNKNDLYDVNLND
-437 KERIVSFINNKTLM
+437 KEPLVSFINNKTLM

-460 PIEEFQNSIQKNSLD
+460 PIEEFQNSIQKNTLD

-484 ENIFTFQYILN
+484 ENIFSFQYILN

-503 NLSQNLIDKFPICI
+503 NLSQNLIDKFPISI

-533 YKFPYDELTSTNI
+533 YKFPYDDLTSTNI
-546 SELKCSLTYLDISYN
+546 SDLKCSLVFLDASFN
-561 RLDKIPDVTGLFT
+561 RFDKIPDVTGFFT

-579 NISNNKIRTIDN
+579 NLSNNKIRSIDN

-597 SLLDT
+597 SNLDT
-602 FNASDN
+602 FNVSDN
-608 QIDKIP
+608 QIGGIP
-614 FKIYK
+614 NKIYK
-619 SVPNLKSF
+619 SIPNVKTI
-627 LFANNNIRDIPT
+627 LFANNNLRDIPS
-639 DICLLNCLN
+639 DICLLNNVN

-682 NEDKQFENSRKG
+682 NEDKQYENSRKG
-694 SNNYSQPMD
+694 NNNFSQPMD
-703 DNQNNGNQFKNININ
+703 
-718 MNNDRNLGR
+718 
-727 FQNNIPYGYGHNMN
+727 
-741 NNESNQ
+741 
-747 GYRRPIN
+747 
-754 RNYQFNNNNINN
+754 NYQTNQPQINNMNINN
-766 NNNNY
+766 NLNQG
-771 YNNNNNINN
+771 YNQNRIQYDYGQNINN
-780 NNNNYYNNNNNFNN
+780 NMNNEYNQGFRRHINRDNQYNNNNNNFNN
-794 NDNNN
+794 NNLNNYNNFNNINYSNNYNNFNENNIYYNNNNNYHYNNNNNNYNNN
-799 YYNNNNFNNNNY
+799 YYNKKNFDN
-811 NYNNNNFNN
+811 NYNNNLNN
-820 NNYNYNN
+820 D
-827 YNYNN
+827 
-832 NFNNN
+832 
-837 NFNYNNNN
+837 
-845 NFNNNIPPEDNINF
+845 IPPQDNINF
-859 NTGTKRGI
+859 NAGTQRGI
-867 EQINE
+867 EQINF
-872 EIKQIESEINTP
+872 EINQIESELNTP
-884 NIPQFK
+884 NLPQFK

>member
-18 AFKMNSNN
+18 AFNPNFKNN
-26 QNQDE
+26 QNEE
-31 NPYELYENRR
+31 NAYQIYENRR
-41 ISPLTNQ
+41 ITPLTNQ
-48 ESAMEN
+48 EEANKN
-54 PFGKKKIPEP
+54 PFGKKKQPEP
-64 TQTQKTNK
+64 TPAQKSNK
-72 IMIMKL
+72 IMLMKL

-84 GTIDISNMKLT
+84 GTIDISNMKLN
-95 EIPPQIFD
+95 EIPPEIFD
-103 PNVEIEG
+103 PNVEIDG

-123 ASNNLLDENSFNNDN
+123 ASNNFLSENSFNDDN
-138 QSLSSINY
+138 QSLSTMNY

-155 QFNQL
+155 QFSKL
-160 PISIYSLNNL
+160 PISLYSLNNL

-177 NKITSIDNE
+177 NKINYIDNE
-186 KFKALNSLVEIDMS
+186 KFKALNSLVEIDLS

-229 VPNGLGGLTRLKR
+229 VPNGMGALTRLKR

-257 FSNMIAL
+257 FNNMVAL
-264 EELYLFKNRLESINF
+264 EELYLFKNRLESVNF
-279 NNNNSLF
+279 NDNMNLF

-302 TYFCLFKEM
+302 TYFGLFKEM
-311 PVLDSLL
+311 FALDSLL
-318 LSYNQISRIEGIN
+318 LSYNHISKIEGIN

-337 NLDVNNNKIANFP
+337 NLDLNNNKIANFP
-350 RDILQLKKLSTL
+350 KDILLLKKLSTL

-396 SKMRNSSTE
+396 GKMRNCSTE

-413 RITDKDLEGTP
+413 RITDQDLEGTN
-424 MNKNDLYDINMND
+424 MNKNDLYDVNLND
-437 KERIVSFINNKTLM
+437 KEPLVSFINNKTLM

-460 PIEEFQNSIQKNSLD
+460 PIEEFQNSIQKNTLD

-484 ENIFTFQYILN
+484 ENIFSFQYILN

-503 NLSQNLIDKFPICI
+503 NLSQNLIDKFPISI

-533 YKFPYDELTSTNI
+533 YKFPYDDLTSTNI
-546 SELKCSLTYLDISYN
+546 SDLKCSLVFLDASFN
-561 RLDKIPDVTGLFT
+561 RFDKIPDVTGFFT

-579 NISNNKIRTIDN
+579 NLSNNKIRSIDN

-597 SLLDT
+597 SNLDT
-602 FNASDN
+602 FNVSDN
-608 QIDKIP
+608 QIGGIP
-614 FKIYK
+614 NKIYK
-619 SVPNLKSF
+619 SIPNVKTI
-627 LFANNNIRDIPT
+627 LFANNNLRDIPS
-639 DICLLNCLN
+639 DICLLNNVN

-682 NEDKQFENSRKG
+682 NEDKQYENSRKG
-694 SNNYSQPMD
+694 NNNFSQPMD
-703 DNQNNGNQFKNININ
+703 
-718 MNNDRNLGR
+718 
-727 FQNNIPYGYGHNMN
+727 
-741 NNESNQ
+741 
-747 GYRRPIN
+747 
-754 RNYQFNNNNINN
+754 NYQTNQPQINNMNINN
-766 NNNNY
+766 NLNQG
-771 YNNNNNINN
+771 YNQNRIQYDYGQNINN
-780 NNNNYYNNNNNFNN
+780 NMNNEYNQGFRRHINRDNQYNNNNNNFNN
-794 NDNNN
+794 NNLNNYNNFNNINYSNNYNNFNENNIYYNNNNNYHYNNNNNNYNNN
-799 YYNNNNFNNNNY
+799 YYNKKNFDN
-811 NYNNNNFNN
+811 NYNNNLNN
-820 NNYNYNN
+820 D
-827 YNYNN
+827 
-832 NFNNN
+832 
-837 NFNYNNNN
+837 
-845 NFNNNIPPEDNINF
+845 IPPQDNINF
-859 NTGTKRGI
+859 NAGTQRGI
-867 EQINE
+867 EQINF
-872 EIKQIESEINTP
+872 EINQIESELNTP
-884 NIPQFK
+884 NLPQFK

>member
-18 AFKMNSNN
+18 AFNPNFKNN
-26 QNQDE
+26 QNEE
-31 NPYELYENRR
+31 NAYQIYENRR
-41 ISPLTNQ
+41 ITPLTNQ
-48 ESAMEN
+48 EEANKN
-54 PFGKKKIPEP
+54 PFGKKKQPEP
-64 TQTQKTNK
+64 TPAQKSNK
-72 IMIMKL
+72 IMLMKL

-84 GTIDISNMKLT
+84 GTIDISNMKLNA
-95 EIPPQIFD
+95 IPPEIFD
-103 PNVEIEG
+103 PNVEIDG

-123 ASNNLLDENSFNNDN
+123 ASNNFLSENSFNDDN
-138 QSLSSINY
+138 QSLSTMNY

-155 QFNQL
+155 QFSKL
-160 PISIYSLNNL
+160 PISLYSLNNL

-177 NKITSIDNE
+177 NKINYIDNE
-186 KFKALNSLVEIDMS
+186 KFRALNSLVEIDFS

-229 VPNGLGGLTRLKR
+229 IPNGMGALTRLKR

-257 FSNMIAL
+257 FNNMVAL
-264 EELYLFKNRLESINF
+264 EELYLFKNRLESVNF
-279 NNNNSLF
+279 NNNINLF

-302 TYFCLFKEM
+302 TYFGLFKEM
-311 PVLDSLL
+311 FALDSLL
-318 LSYNQISRIEGIN
+318 LSYNHISKIEGIN

-337 NLDVNNNKIANFP
+337 NLDLNNNKIANFP
-350 RDILQLKKLSTL
+350 KDILLLKKLSTL

-396 SKMRNSSTE
+396 GKMRNCSTE

-413 RITDKDLEGTP
+413 RITDQDLEGTN
-424 MNKNDLYDINMND
+424 MNKNDLYDVNLND
-437 KERIVSFINNKTLM
+437 KEPLVSFINNKTLM

-460 PIEEFQNSIQKNSLD
+460 PIEEFQNSIQKNTLD

-484 ENIFTFQYILN
+484 ENIFSFQYILN

-503 NLSQNLIDKFPICI
+503 NLSQNLIDKFPISI

-533 YKFPYDELTSTNI
+533 YKFPYDDLTSTNI
-546 SELKCSLTYLDISYN
+546 SDLKCSLVFLDASFN
-561 RLDKIPDVTGLFT
+561 RFDKIPDVTGFFT

-579 NISNNKIRTIDN
+579 NLSNNKIRSIDN

-597 SLLDT
+597 SNLDT
-602 FNASDN
+602 FNVSDN
-608 QIDKIP
+608 QIGGIP
-614 FKIYK
+614 NKMYK
-619 SVPNLKSF
+619 SIPNVKTI
-627 LFANNNIRDIPT
+627 LFANNNLRDIPS
-639 DICLLNCLN
+639 DICLLNNVN

-682 NEDKQFENSRKG
+682 NEDKQYENSRKG
-694 SNNYSQPMD
+694 NNNFSQPMD
-703 DNQNNGNQFKNININ
+703 
-718 MNNDRNLGR
+718 
-727 FQNNIPYGYGHNMN
+727 
-741 NNESNQ
+741 
-747 GYRRPIN
+747 
-754 RNYQFNNNNINN
+754 NYQINQPQINNMNINN
-766 NNNNY
+766 NLNQG
-771 YNNNNNINN
+771 YNQNRIQYDYGQNINN
-780 NNNNYYNNNNNFNN
+780 NMNNEYNQGFRRHINRDNQYNNNNNFNN
-794 NDNNN
+794 NNLNNYNNFNNINYSNNYNNFNENNNYYDNNNNYHYNNSNNNYNNN
-799 YYNNNNFNNNNY
+799 YYNKKNFDN
-811 NYNNNNFNN
+811 NYNNNLNN
-820 NNYNYNN
+820 D
-827 YNYNN
+827 
-832 NFNNN
+832 
-837 NFNYNNNN
+837 
-845 NFNNNIPPEDNINF
+845 IPPQDNINF
-859 NTGTKRGI
+859 NAGTQRGI
-867 EQINE
+867 EQINF
-872 EIKQIESEINTP
+872 EINQIESELNTP
-884 NIPQFK
+884 NLPQFK

>member
-18 AFKMNSNN
+18 AFNPNFKNN
-26 QNQDE
+26 QNEE
-31 NPYELYENRR
+31 NAYQIYENRR
-41 ISPLTNQ
+41 ITPLTNQ
-48 ESAMEN
+48 EEANKN
-54 PFGKKKIPEP
+54 PFGKKKQPEP
-64 TQTQKTNK
+64 TPAQKSNK
-72 IMIMKL
+72 IMLMKL

-84 GTIDISNMKLT
+84 GTIDISNMKLN
-95 EIPPQIFD
+95 EIPPEIFD
-103 PNVEIEG
+103 PNVEIDG

-123 ASNNLLDENSFNNDN
+123 ASNNFLSENSFNDDN
-138 QSLSSINY
+138 QSLSTMNY

-155 QFNQL
+155 QFSKL
-160 PISIYSLNNL
+160 PISLYSLNNL

-177 NKITSIDNE
+177 NKINYIDNE
-186 KFKALNSLVEIDMS
+186 KFRALNSLVEIDFS

-229 VPNGLGGLTRLKR
+229 VPNGMGALTRLKR

-257 FSNMIAL
+257 FNNMVAL
-264 EELYLFKNRLESINF
+264 EELYLFKNRLESVNF
-279 NNNNSLF
+279 NNNINLF

-302 TYFCLFKEM
+302 TYFGLFKEM
-311 PVLDSLL
+311 FALDSLL
-318 LSYNQISRIEGIN
+318 LSYNHISKIEGIN

-337 NLDVNNNKIANFP
+337 NLDLNNNKIANFP
-350 RDILQLKKLSTL
+350 KDILLLKKLSTL

-396 SKMRNSSTE
+396 GKMRNCSTE

-413 RITDKDLEGTP
+413 RITDQDLEGTN
-424 MNKNDLYDINMND
+424 MNKNDLYDVNLND
-437 KERIVSFINNKTLM
+437 KEPLVSFINNKTLM

-460 PIEEFQNSIQKNSLD
+460 PIEEFQNSIQKNTLD

-484 ENIFTFQYILN
+484 ENIFSFQYILN

-503 NLSQNLIDKFPICI
+503 NLSQNLIDKFPISI

-533 YKFPYDELTSTNI
+533 YKFPYDDLTSTNI
-546 SELKCSLTYLDISYN
+546 SDLKCSLIFLDASFN
-561 RLDKIPDVTGLFT
+561 RFDKIPDVTGFFT

-579 NISNNKIRTIDN
+579 NLSNNKIRSIDN

-597 SLLDT
+597 SNLDT
-602 FNASDN
+602 FNVSDN
-608 QIDKIP
+608 QIGGIP
-614 FKIYK
+614 NKMYK
-619 SVPNLKSF
+619 SIPNVKTI
-627 LFANNNIRDIPT
+627 LFANNNLRDIPS
-639 DICLLNCLN
+639 DICLLNNVN

-682 NEDKQFENSRKG
+682 NEDKQYENSRKG
-694 SNNYSQPMD
+694 NNNFSQPMD
-703 DNQNNGNQFKNININ
+703 
-718 MNNDRNLGR
+718 
-727 FQNNIPYGYGHNMN
+727 
-741 NNESNQ
+741 
-747 GYRRPIN
+747 
-754 RNYQFNNNNINN
+754 NYQTNQPQINNMNINN
-766 NNNNY
+766 NLNQG
-771 YNNNNNINN
+771 YNQNRIQYDYGQNINN
-780 NNNNYYNNNNNFNN
+780 NMNNEYNQGFRRHINRDNQYNNNNNFNN
-794 NDNNN
+794 NNLNNYHNFNNINYSNNYNNFNENNNYYDNNNNYHYNNSNNNYNNN
-799 YYNNNNFNNNNY
+799 YYNKKNFDN
-811 NYNNNNFNN
+811 NYNNNLNN
-820 NNYNYNN
+820 D
-827 YNYNN
+827 
-832 NFNNN
+832 
-837 NFNYNNNN
+837 
-845 NFNNNIPPEDNINF
+845 IPPQDNINF
-859 NTGTKRGI
+859 NAGTQRGI
-867 EQINE
+867 EQINF
-872 EIKQIESEINTP
+872 EINQIESELNTP
-884 NIPQFK
+884 NLPQFK

>member
-18 AFKMNSNN
+18 AFNPNFKNN
-26 QNQDE
+26 QNEE
-31 NPYELYENRR
+31 NAYQIYENRR
-41 ISPLTNQ
+41 ITPLTNQ
-48 ESAMEN
+48 EEANKN
-54 PFGKKKIPEP
+54 PFGKKKQPEP
-64 TQTQKTNK
+64 TPAQKSNK
-72 IMIMKL
+72 IMLMKL

-84 GTIDISNMKLT
+84 GTIDISNMKLN
-95 EIPPQIFD
+95 EIPPEIFD
-103 PNVEIEG
+103 PNVEIDG

-123 ASNNLLDENSFNNDN
+123 ASNNFLSENSFNDDN
-138 QSLSSINY
+138 QSLSTMNY

-155 QFNQL
+155 QFSKL
-160 PISIYSLNNL
+160 PISLYSLNNL

-177 NKITSIDNE
+177 NKINYIDNE
-186 KFKALNSLVEIDMS
+186 KFKALNSLVEIDFS

-229 VPNGLGGLTRLKR
+229 VPNGMGALTRLKR

-257 FSNMIAL
+257 FNNMVAL
-264 EELYLFKNRLESINF
+264 EELYLFKNRLESVNF
-279 NNNNSLF
+279 NNKMNLF

-302 TYFCLFKEM
+302 TYFGLFKEM
-311 PVLDSLL
+311 FALDSLL
-318 LSYNQISRIEGIN
+318 LSYNHISKIEGIN

-337 NLDVNNNKIANFP
+337 NLDLNNNKIANFP
-350 RDILQLKKLSTL
+350 KDILLLKKLSTL

-396 SKMRNSSTE
+396 GKMRNCSTE

-413 RITDKDLEGTP
+413 RITDQDLEGTN
-424 MNKNDLYDINMND
+424 MNKNDLYDVNLND
-437 KERIVSFINNKTLM
+437 KEPLVSFINNKTLM

-460 PIEEFQNSIQKNSLD
+460 PIEEFQNSIQKNTLD

-484 ENIFTFQYILN
+484 ENIFSFQYILN

-503 NLSQNLIDKFPICI
+503 NLSQNLIDKFPISI

-533 YKFPYDELTSTNI
+533 YKFPYDDLTSTNI
-546 SELKCSLTYLDISYN
+546 SDLKCSLVFLDASFN
-561 RLDKIPDVTGLFT
+561 RFDKIPDVTGFFT

-579 NISNNKIRTIDN
+579 NLSNNKIRSIDN

-597 SLLDT
+597 SNLDT
-602 FNASDN
+602 FNVSDN
-608 QIDKIP
+608 QIGGIP
-614 FKIYK
+614 NKMYK
-619 SVPNLKSF
+619 SIPNVKTI
-627 LFANNNIRDIPT
+627 LFANNNLRDIPS
-639 DICLLNCLN
+639 DICLLNNVN

-682 NEDKQFENSRKG
+682 NEDKQYENSRKG
-694 SNNYSQPMD
+694 NNNFSQPMD
-703 DNQNNGNQFKNININ
+703 
-718 MNNDRNLGR
+718 
-727 FQNNIPYGYGHNMN
+727 
-741 NNESNQ
+741 
-747 GYRRPIN
+747 
-754 RNYQFNNNNINN
+754 NYQTNQPQINNMNINN
-766 NNNNY
+766 NLNQG
-771 YNNNNNINN
+771 YNQNRIQYDYGQNINN
-780 NNNNYYNNNNNFNN
+780 NMNNEYNQGFRRHINRDNQYNNNNNNFNN
-794 NDNNN
+794 NNLNNYNNFNNINYSNNYNNFNENNIYYNNNNNYHYNNNNNNYNNN
-799 YYNNNNFNNNNY
+799 YYNKKNFDN
-811 NYNNNNFNN
+811 NYNNNLNN
-820 NNYNYNN
+820 D
-827 YNYNN
+827 
-832 NFNNN
+832 
-837 NFNYNNNN
+837 
-845 NFNNNIPPEDNINF
+845 IPPQDNINF
-859 NTGTKRGI
+859 NAGTQRGI
-867 EQINE
+867 EQINF
-872 EIKQIESEINTP
+872 EINQIESELNTP
-884 NIPQFK
+884 NLPQFK

>member
-18 AFKMNSNN
+18 AFNPNFKNN
-26 QNQDE
+26 QNEE
-31 NPYELYENRR
+31 NAYQIYENRR
-41 ISPLTNQ
+41 ITPLTNQ
-48 ESAMEN
+48 EEANKN
-54 PFGKKKIPEP
+54 PFGKKKQPEP
-64 TQTQKTNK
+64 TPAQKSNK
-72 IMIMKL
+72 IMLMKL

-84 GTIDISNMKLT
+84 GTIDISNMKLN
-95 EIPPQIFD
+95 EIPPEIFD
-103 PNVEIEG
+103 PNVEIDG

-123 ASNNLLDENSFNNDN
+123 ASNNFLSENSFNDDN
-138 QSLSSINY
+138 QSLSTMNY

-155 QFNQL
+155 QFSKL
-160 PISIYSLNNL
+160 PISLYSLNNL

-177 NKITSIDNE
+177 NKINYIDNE
-186 KFKALNSLVEIDMS
+186 KFRALNSLVEIDFS

-229 VPNGLGGLTRLKR
+229 IPNGMGALTRLKR

-257 FSNMIAL
+257 FNNMVAL
-264 EELYLFKNRLESINF
+264 EELYLFKNRLESVNF
-279 NNNNSLF
+279 NNNINLF

-302 TYFCLFKEM
+302 TYFGLFKEM
-311 PVLDSLL
+311 FALDSLL
-318 LSYNQISRIEGIN
+318 LSYNHISKIEGIN

-337 NLDVNNNKIANFP
+337 NLDLNNNKIANFP
-350 RDILQLKKLSTL
+350 KDILLLKKLSTL

-396 SKMRNSSTE
+396 GKMRNCSTE

-413 RITDKDLEGTP
+413 RITDQDLEGTN
-424 MNKNDLYDINMND
+424 MNKNDLYDVNLND
-437 KERIVSFINNKTLM
+437 KEPLVSFINNKTLM

-460 PIEEFQNSIQKNSLD
+460 PIEEFQNSIQKNTLD

-484 ENIFTFQYILN
+484 ENIFSFQYILN

-503 NLSQNLIDKFPICI
+503 NLSQNLIDKFPISI

-533 YKFPYDELTSTNI
+533 YKFPYDDLTSTNI
-546 SELKCSLTYLDISYN
+546 SDLKCSLVFLDASFN
-561 RLDKIPDVTGLFT
+561 RFDKIPDVTGFFT

-579 NISNNKIRTIDN
+579 NLSNNKIRSIDN

-597 SLLDT
+597 SNLDT
-602 FNASDN
+602 FNVSDN
-608 QIDKIP
+608 QIGGIP
-614 FKIYK
+614 NKMYK
-619 SVPNLKSF
+619 SIPNVKTI
-627 LFANNNIRDIPT
+627 LFANNNLRDIPS
-639 DICLLNCLN
+639 DICLLNNVN

-682 NEDKQFENSRKG
+682 NEDKQYENSRKG
-694 SNNYSQPMD
+694 NNNFSQPMD
-703 DNQNNGNQFKNININ
+703 
-718 MNNDRNLGR
+718 
-727 FQNNIPYGYGHNMN
+727 
-741 NNESNQ
+741 
-747 GYRRPIN
+747 
-754 RNYQFNNNNINN
+754 NYQINQPQINNMNINN
-766 NNNNY
+766 NLNQG
-771 YNNNNNINN
+771 YNQNRIQYDYGQNINN
-780 NNNNYYNNNNNFNN
+780 NMNNEYNQGFRRHINRDNQYNNNNNNFNN
-794 NDNNN
+794 NNLNNYNNFNNINYSNNYNNFNENNNYYDNNNNYHYNNSNNNYNNN
-799 YYNNNNFNNNNY
+799 YYNKKNFDN
-811 NYNNNNFNN
+811 NYNNNLNN
-820 NNYNYNN
+820 D
-827 YNYNN
+827 
-832 NFNNN
+832 
-837 NFNYNNNN
+837 
-845 NFNNNIPPEDNINF
+845 IPPQDNINF
-859 NTGTKRGI
+859 NAGTQRGI
-867 EQINE
+867 EQINF
-872 EIKQIESEINTP
+872 EINQIESELNTP
-884 NIPQFK
+884 NLPQYK

>member
-18 AFKMNSNN
+18 AFNPNFKNN
-26 QNQDE
+26 QNEE
-31 NPYELYENRR
+31 NAYQIYENRR
-41 ISPLTNQ
+41 ITPLTNQ
-48 ESAMEN
+48 EEANKN
-54 PFGKKKIPEP
+54 PFGKKKQPEP
-64 TQTQKTNK
+64 TPAQKSNK
-72 IMIMKL
+72 IMLMKL

-84 GTIDISNMKLT
+84 GTIDISNMKLN
-95 EIPPQIFD
+95 EIPPEIFD
-103 PNVEIEG
+103 PNVEIDG

-123 ASNNLLDENSFNNDN
+123 ASNNFLSENSFNDDN
-138 QSLSSINY
+138 QSLSTMNY

-155 QFNQL
+155 QFSKL
-160 PISIYSLNNL
+160 PISLYSLNNL

-177 NKITSIDNE
+177 NKINYIDNE
-186 KFKALNSLVEIDMS
+186 KFRALNSLVEIDFS

-229 VPNGLGGLTRLKR
+229 IPNGMGALTRLKR

-257 FSNMIAL
+257 FNNMVAL
-264 EELYLFKNRLESINF
+264 EELYLFKNRLESVNF
-279 NNNNSLF
+279 NNNINLF

-302 TYFCLFKEM
+302 TYFGLFKEM
-311 PVLDSLL
+311 FALDSLL
-318 LSYNQISRIEGIN
+318 LSYNHISKIEGIN

-337 NLDVNNNKIANFP
+337 NLDLNNNKIANFP
-350 RDILQLKKLSTL
+350 KDILLLKKLSTL

-413 RITDKDLEGTP
+413 RITDQDLEGTN
-424 MNKNDLYDINMND
+424 MNKNDLYDVNLND
-437 KERIVSFINNKTLM
+437 KEPLVSFINNKTLM

-460 PIEEFQNSIQKNSLD
+460 PIEEFQNSIQKNTLD

-484 ENIFTFQYILN
+484 ENIFSFQYILN

-503 NLSQNLIDKFPICI
+503 NLSQNLIDKFPISI

-533 YKFPYDELTSTNI
+533 YKFPYDDLTSTNI
-546 SELKCSLTYLDISYN
+546 SDLKCSLVFLDASFN
-561 RLDKIPDVTGLFT
+561 RFDKIPDVTGFFT

-579 NISNNKIRTIDN
+579 NLSNNKIRSIDN

-597 SLLDT
+597 SNLDT
-602 FNASDN
+602 FNVSDN
-608 QIDKIP
+608 QIGGIP
-614 FKIYK
+614 NKMYK
-619 SVPNLKSF
+619 SIPNVKTI
-627 LFANNNIRDIPT
+627 LFANNNLRDIPS
-639 DICLLNCLN
+639 DICLLNNVN

-670 LMNYLRKIHSYD
+670 LMNYLRKVHSYD
-682 NEDKQFENSRKG
+682 NEDKQYENSRKG
-694 SNNYSQPMD
+694 NNNFSQPMD
-703 DNQNNGNQFKNININ
+703 
-718 MNNDRNLGR
+718 
-727 FQNNIPYGYGHNMN
+727 
-741 NNESNQ
+741 
-747 GYRRPIN
+747 
-754 RNYQFNNNNINN
+754 NYQINQPQINNMNINN
-766 NNNNY
+766 NLNQG
-771 YNNNNNINN
+771 YNQNRIQYDYGQNINN
-780 NNNNYYNNNNNFNN
+780 NMNNEYNQGFRRHINRDNQYNNNNNNFNN
-794 NDNNN
+794 NNLNNYNNFNNINYSNNYNNFNENNNYYDNNNNYHYNNSNNNYNNN
-799 YYNNNNFNNNNY
+799 YYNKKNFDN
-811 NYNNNNFNN
+811 NYNNNLNN
-820 NNYNYNN
+820 D
-827 YNYNN
+827 
-832 NFNNN
+832 
-837 NFNYNNNN
+837 
-845 NFNNNIPPEDNINF
+845 IPPQDNINF
-859 NTGTKRGI
+859 NAGTQRGI
-867 EQINE
+867 EQINF
-872 EIKQIESEINTP
+872 EINQIESELNTP
-884 NIPQFK
+884 NLPQYK